1 MNFTYGPR
9 FTITGTTCFRL
20 WEAAML
26 PRREKLDNFQAGVR
40 EREVRALDASR
51 RELIAAQWYGLPTE
65 GTRMD
70 HPCTSLEVFISGYA
84 RPLIDL
90 DPGSRAA
97 ARIRKAWER
106 LSEEQRKP
114 DKEYSQERES
124 MLLRRLAG
132 VIARIIERPE
142 TEGGAYVAW
151 VEDALKGWKEWPN
164 E

>member
-1 MNFTYGPR
+1 
-9 FTITGTTCFRL
+9 
-20 WEAAML
+20 ML
-26 PRREKLDNFQAGVR
+26 PRREKLDGFQAAIR

-51 RELIAAQWYGLPTE
+51 RELIDAQWYGLPTE
-65 GTRMD
+65 GTSMD

-90 DPGSRAA
+90 DPSSRAA

-106 LSEEQRKP
+106 LREEQRKP
-114 DKEYSQERES
+114 DEEYSQERES

-142 TEGGAYVAW
+142 TEGAAYIAW
-151 VEDALKGWKEWPN
+151 TDDALKGWKEWPN

>member
-1 MNFTYGPR
+1 MIR
-9 FTITGTTCFRL
+9 QFTITGTTCFRL

-26 PRREKLDNFQAGVR
+26 PRREKLDNFQAAIR

-51 RELIAAQWYGLPTE
+51 RELIANQWYGLPTE
-65 GTRMD
+65 GTSMD

-106 LSEEQRKP
+106 LREENRKP
-114 DKEYSQERES
+114 DEEYSQERAS

-142 TEGGAYVAW
+142 TEGAAYVAW
-151 VEDALKGWKEWPN
+151 VEAALKGWKEWPK